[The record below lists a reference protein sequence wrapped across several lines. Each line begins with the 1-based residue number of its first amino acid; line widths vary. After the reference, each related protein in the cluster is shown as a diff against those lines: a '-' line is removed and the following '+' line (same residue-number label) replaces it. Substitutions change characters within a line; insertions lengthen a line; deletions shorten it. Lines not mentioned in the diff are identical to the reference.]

1 MKISMQN
8 QTSQSNH
15 PALFRFAASLDMPD
29 FSQVLKP
36 EPFATHSVFS
46 TAKSGAKKLM
56 AMVNSKKTMS
66 KVRQHQEH

>member
-1 MKISMQN
+1 
-8 QTSQSNH
+8 
-15 PALFRFAASLDMPD
+15 MPD